1 MQPTVVEPHD
11 VTEDEPGHDV
21 SRSGADVAP
30 APGAR
35 PLVVSIVGI
44 DGCGKSS
51 AFEGA
56 LAALA
61 DEVAVVGVG
70 DRVLGG
76 CPGEA
81 LHERSDVPRAGLTR
95 AVGRVARGLRVPVLY
110 KNVKFLDLTERTRLV
125 DHVARHEAPGV
136 ILCDGDPLVN
146 TAAWAAA
153 RFARERLADDDALDE
168 GLALLTREQTVPLRA
183 LRRELERSWQLTV
196 LNRLR
201 LGRFS
206 YPDLVVFLRIDPN
219 VALAR
224 IRARGR
230 PQQAHETAAFLT
242 ELDRAYERVCTLL
255 ERRRG
260 LPVLRLRADALSH
273 EETVTAVVAATRAQL
288 MPRDEVDADSA
299 ESGGR
304 IDVIATTM
312 SGSIEDQRKV
322 GRIGPEFR
330 ARTTRPVRVHTANTH
345 VEAQELAHAAV
356 SRGGRLLVSAGGAG
370 TFDAVLEGAHL
381 DGRVPEDL
389 RLAFLRKG
397 SADLIGKVLGIPDT
411 LPEAAQAI
419 VCGIESGD
427 TVPADVLA
435 VETTTPAGEPVTRH
449 LVGFGGLGVFGD
461 IPRFTESRFIKTYKG
476 VLGQLFG
483 DLGPFMTGFALA
495 TAYWNVE
502 RLRGRRLRT
511 TLVLDGEELPP
522 EAWVSVILLNGDLG
536 RDFRLGRGLDLASG
550 TFRVIAL
557 RYLGPRE
564 TVRQAVACKTAA
576 VLDDPERYGAVVRT
590 VRTLA
595 ARPERLDYEQLVN
608 VDGLK
613 LCARGPV
620 SVSVGSRI
628 ALVPGRPG
636 TV

>member
-1 MQPTVVEPHD
+1 M
-11 VTEDEPGHDV
+11 
-21 SRSGADVAP
+21 
-30 APGAR
+30 
-35 PLVVSIVGI
+35 
-44 DGCGKSS
+44 
-51 AFEGA
+51 
-56 LAALA
+56 
-61 DEVAVVGVG
+61 
-70 DRVLGG
+70 
-76 CPGEA
+76 
-81 LHERSDVPRAGLTR
+81 
-95 AVGRVARGLRVPVLY
+95 
-110 KNVKFLDLTERTRLV
+110 
-125 DHVARHEAPGV
+125 
-136 ILCDGDPLVN
+136 
-146 TAAWAAA
+146 
-153 RFARERLADDDALDE
+153 
-168 GLALLTREQTVPLRA
+168 
-183 LRRELERSWQLTV
+183 
-196 LNRLR
+196 
-201 LGRFS
+201 
-206 YPDLVVFLRIDPN
+206 
-219 VALAR
+219 
-224 IRARGR
+224 
-230 PQQAHETAAFLT
+230 
-242 ELDRAYERVCTLL
+242 
-255 ERRRG
+255 
-260 LPVLRLRADALSH
+260 
-273 EETVTAVVAATRAQL
+273 
-288 MPRDEVDADSA
+288 
-299 ESGGR
+299 
-304 IDVIATTM
+304 IATTM

-330 ARTTRPVRVHTANTH
+330 TQTTRPVRVHTADTH
-345 VEAQELAHAAV
+345 ARRKRWPHAAV
-356 SRGGRLLVSAGGAG
+356 SAGWPPARLRGGGGDVQRRPRGRAC
-370 TFDAVLEGAHL
+370 

-411 LPEAAQAI
+411 LPEAVRAI
-419 VCGIESGD
+419 VGGIESGD
-427 TVPADVLA
+427 TVPADVLEI
-435 VETTTPAGEPVTRH
+435 ETTTPAGERVTRH

-502 RLRGRRLRT
+502 RVRGRRPRT
-511 TLVLDGEELPP
+511 TLVLDGEELAP
-522 EAWVSVILLNGDLG
+522 ERWVSVILLNGDLG

-595 ARPERLDYEQLVN
+595 VRPERLDYEQLVN

-613 LCARGPV
+613 LFARGPV